1 MTVTYSSKVANASFF
16 GFHQLLLRWR
26 GSIYKLL
33 YREFILFALLYTVLS
48 VVYRLVLSED
58 QKRLFEKLSM
68 YCDKYAEQIPVTF
81 VLGFYVTLVVNR
93 WWNQFVNL
101 PWPDRLMFLISSCVQ
116 GKDEYGRLLRRTL
129 VRYVNLTSL
138 LIFRSVST
146 AVCKRFPT
154 MDHVVE
160 AGFMTPEERKV
171 FENVRS
177 PHLKYW
183 IPVVWFTN
191 LASKARQEGRI
202 QDSIVLQNILN
213 VTHGI
218 TLNVSYSV
226 SKYERIDIQRCTTE
240 ALKCPISLQISPVR
254 DKMALKQE
262 HTFVHPVLE
271 SLISLL
277 VRDHINQTCRKCDTQ
292 LTPKGWVGL
301 FSPWSLTNLRFGS
314 QTVVHIE
321 SMSPV
326 SPGDE
331 HVQDLVVTLAVY
343 TFFFACL
350 IGRQFLDPAQGHPG
364 HDLDLYVPIFTLLQF
379 FFYSGWLKVAEQL
392 INPFGEDD
400 DDFEANWIIDRNLQ
414 VSLLAVDE
422 MHMNLPHM
430 TKDMYWNDSEARPPY
445 TLAAADYCIPSFLG
459 STTDMGL
466 SDILQFDDADVSD
479 SRPRQQDPI
488 LAWRQESVLGRVRR
502 LLSVQEPPDLRPPR
516 PIFKRHSSDAT
527 GSFFPD
533 FRVHPSPEDT
543 APPSS
548 MHPIAMD
555 TLSTLREVSSN
566 PPSPESSPT
575 AVFPRFVVSP
585 PLSGD
590 ACQDMDA
597 SGNGEA
603 AKPQNGVDPSP
614 TEETQGLDTRRTS
627 SCCSPTQLGPKAFR
641 WISNVQNHPPTRLRG
656 RQFSLQFSRQT
667 SKGSVRSLPSPKALG
682 KRRRCLPHF
691 QSRRS
696 PGPSADTLQL
706 PDTEYDQD
714 FQGTAG
720 AEDDSMDGANNN
732 EEAKPPKSQPPK
744 KI

>member
-1 MTVTYSSKVANASFF
+1 MTVTYSSKVANATFFSF
-16 GFHQLLLRWR
+16 HRLLLRWR

-48 VVYRLVLSED
+48 VVYRLVLSD
-58 QKRLFEKLSM
+58 QQKRLFEKLSM

-154 MDHVVE
+154 MEHVVE

-171 FENVRS
+171 FENIRS

-183 IPVVWFTN
+183 IPVVWFSN

-202 QDSIVLQNILN
+202 QDNINLQNILN
-213 VTHGI
+213 EMNLFRTWCA
-218 TLNVSYSV
+218 TLFGY
-226 SKYERIDIQRCTTE
+226 D
-240 ALKCPISLQISPVR
+240 
-254 DKMALKQE
+254 
-262 HTFVHPVLE
+262 
-271 SLISLL
+271 
-277 VRDHINQTCRKCDTQ
+277 
-292 LTPKGWVGL
+292 WVGIPL
-301 FSPWSLTNLRFGS
+301 VYT
-314 QTVVHIE
+314 Q
-321 SMSPV
+321 
-326 SPGDE
+326 
-331 HVQDLVVTLAVY
+331 VVTLAVY

-350 IGRQFLDPAQGHPG
+350 IGRQFLDPAQKYQG
-364 HDLDLYVPIFTLLQF
+364 HDLDLYVPVFTLLQF

-479 SRPRQQDPI
+479 SHPRQQDSV

-502 LLSVQEPPDLRPPR
+502 LLSVQEPPDLRHPR
-516 PIFKRHSSDAT
+516 PTFKRHSSDAT

-533 FRVHPSPEDT
+533 FRIHPGPEDMG
-543 APPSS
+543 PPSS
-548 MHPIAMD
+548 LVMPPSSLVMPPSAMD

-566 PPSPESSPT
+566 PPSPDSSPS
-575 AVFPRFVVSP
+575 AVFPRLVVSP

-590 ACQDMDA
+590 ICHNMD
-597 SGNGEA
+597 SSEVE
-603 AKPQNGVDPSP
+603 KPQNGLDPSP
-614 TEETQGLDTRRTS
+614 TEEAPGLDTPRTGS
-627 SCCSPTQLGPKAFR
+627 VCYSPTQLGPKAFR
-641 WISNVQNHPPTRLRG
+641 WTTQNFQNHPPTRPRG

-667 SKGSVRSLPSPKALG
+667 SKGSIRSLPSPKALG
-682 KRRRCLPHF
+682 RRRRGLARF

-696 PGPSADTLQL
+696 PGPPTDTLQL
-706 PDTEYDQD
+706 PDPEYDHD
-714 FQGTAG
+714 FQGMSGT
-720 AEDDSMDGANNN
+720 EDDDKEGTNNSEDIKN
-732 EEAKPPKSQPPK
+732 SNSKSQSFEK
-744 KI
+744 K